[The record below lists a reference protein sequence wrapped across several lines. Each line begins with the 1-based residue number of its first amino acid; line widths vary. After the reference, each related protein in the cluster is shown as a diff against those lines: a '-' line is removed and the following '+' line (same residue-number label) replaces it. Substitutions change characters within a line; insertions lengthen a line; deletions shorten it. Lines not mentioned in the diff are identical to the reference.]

1 MLPRLVFLCL
11 SAIKRLLLSLGVVF
25 VGSAYADGSS
35 MKSTYDKGV
44 AFTESL
50 RKAADPKNPFA
61 KLMKDKGLPL
71 DASLT
76 QAACACDAKGDHEGK
91 VQKDSST
98 PEKGPDQSE
107 TLLVFVSLSM
117 PLESLKGL
125 LKDAEKEG
133 AVLVIRGLHNNSFKE
148 TAAFL
153 QEQGLTSSG
162 GMEINPDLFATYGI
176 TKVPVFVRMKD
187 GKEENRLSGN
197 VSLGFAAQKL
207 REAA

>member
-1 MLPRLVFLCL
+1 
-11 SAIKRLLLSLGVVF
+11 
-25 VGSAYADGSS
+25 

-91 VQKDSST
+91 VQKESST
-98 PEKGPDQSE
+98 PAGETSIPEKGPDQRE

-125 LKDAEKEG
+125 LKDAEKEN

-148 TAAFL
+148 TATFL